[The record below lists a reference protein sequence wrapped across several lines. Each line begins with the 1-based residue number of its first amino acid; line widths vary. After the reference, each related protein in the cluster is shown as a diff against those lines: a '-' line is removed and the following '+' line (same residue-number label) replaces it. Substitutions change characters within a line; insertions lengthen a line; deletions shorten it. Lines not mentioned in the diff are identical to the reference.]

1 MKKKC
6 IFFRGGTMQHI
17 KDTIKEVVYA
27 IIPLSLVVIILQF
40 TIIGMPI
47 EMFVQFLI
55 GVLMVSFGLI
65 LFLLG
70 VHVGLLPIGEMIG
83 SALPRMGK
91 PWIIIFFGFLLGFVA
106 TVAEP
111 DVRVLAIQVDLVSN
125 GIVSSNILIYTV
137 ALGVAIFVG
146 LAMLRI
152 VLNIPITY
160 LLIGGYGLVFLLA
173 AFTPAHFVPISF
185 DAGGVTTGPM
195 TVPFIVALGVGVAS
209 VLRGKSASSDGF
221 GLVAL
226 ASIGPILA
234 VLVLG
239 VIYG

>member
-1 MKKKC
+1 
-6 IFFRGGTMQHI
+6 MQNI
-17 KDTIKEVVYA
+17 KDTVKEVVYA
-27 IIPLSLVVIILQF
+27 VMPISLVVVFLQF
-40 TIIGMPI
+40 TLIGMPM
-47 EMFVQFLI
+47 EMFLQFII
-55 GVLMVSFGLI
+55 GVVLVSIGLI

-70 VHVGLLPIGEMIG
+70 VHIGLLPVGEMIG
-83 SALPRMGK
+83 SALPKMGK
-91 PWIIIFFGFLLGFVA
+91 AWLVIFFGFLLGFVA
-106 TVAEP
+106 TIAEP
-111 DVRVLAIQVDLVSN
+111 DVRVLAMQVDLVSD
-125 GIVSSNILIYTV
+125 GVVSRNLLIYTV

-152 VLNIPITY
+152 LLNIPITY
-160 LLIGGYGLVFLLA
+160 LLVGGYGIVFLLA
-173 AFTPAHFVPISF
+173 AFTPQHFIPISF

-195 TVPFIVALGVGVAS
+195 TVPFILALGVGVAS
-209 VLRGKSASSDGF
+209 VLRGKSASTDGF